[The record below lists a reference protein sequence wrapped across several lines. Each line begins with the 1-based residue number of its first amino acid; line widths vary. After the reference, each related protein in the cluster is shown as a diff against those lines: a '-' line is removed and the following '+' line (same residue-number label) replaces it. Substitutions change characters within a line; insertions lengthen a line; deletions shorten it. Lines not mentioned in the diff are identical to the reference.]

1 MKKKSGR
8 KLVENLMRIE
18 LITDGSAKLYSSTGH
33 LIGHF
38 ANVETAKA
46 WAKGAYGKDV
56 PVDKKEVNE
65 SAESPSGAL
74 ER

>member
-56 PVDKKEVNE
+56 GATGHKEE
-65 SAESPSGAL
+65 AAQSPSGAL
-74 ER
+74 EK